1 MKTVLFINH
10 RVEACG
16 VYQYGKRLGDILIKS
31 EDIKFIYLEIS
42 SLEEYNVACQ
52 FYTYDAIIYNFHT
65 LTLPW
70 VHRNTLQKIK
80 PNICINHESYHDCF
94 DFCINIGPIDEN
106 GIPRPLLARP
116 LLPTLSIQNVTVEN
130 PIPIIG
136 SFGFGFNN
144 KGFDRIIK
152 YVNEQYDEA
161 IIRLNITNPF
171 FSDGNNRTVE
181 MCNNVPRK
189 PGIQVIIT
197 HDFMT
202 NDQLL
207 NWLSQHTINLFLYDP
222 MHGRG
227 PASVIDYALAVDVPI
242 GISDSY
248 MFRHLYHDD
257 ICVYKTPI
265 KDIIKNGLSVVNQYK
280 EAWSNDNLRNKMVE
294 YLNKM
299 VYSDIKKCN
308 TIKMN
313 NTVLTDTHR
322 ENLKPSIDELFQLL
336 PEMMSR
342 KIARANVQ
350 QAFAFNYIKE
360 NFDTSVKMLCAGSHE
375 DTCCHGLLKLGYNI
389 VTIDPV
395 HNYDLH
401 TYCRLNNYQ
410 QFDVVFSVSVIEHVP
425 NDDEFIDDICKS
437 LKPGGTCV
445 LTCDFKNSYKPGDY
459 IPHEDH
465 RLYTEH
471 DLLVRFKNI
480 LDNNNCTIL
489 GDCDY
494 SALPDFEYANVYY
507 SFATYVFTKN
517 V

>member
-1 MKTVLFINH
+1 MRTVLFFNH
-10 RVEACG
+10 CVKACG
-16 VYQYGKRLGDILIKS
+16 VYQYGKRLSNILIKS
-31 EDIKFIYLEIS
+31 EDIKFIYVEIES
-42 SLEEYNVACQ
+42 NEEYIVACQ
-52 FYTYDAIIYNFHT
+52 SFRHDAIIYNFHAS
-65 LTLPW
+65 TLPW
-70 VHRNTLQKIK
+70 LNINTIQKIK
-80 PNICINHESYHDCF
+80 PNICINHESHHDCF
-94 DFCINIGPIDEN
+94 DFCINISPLDGN
-106 GIPRPLLARP
+106 GIPRPLLP
-116 LLPTLSIQNVTVEN
+116 KLSIQNVEN
-130 PIPIIG
+130 IIPIIG

-144 KGFDRIIK
+144 KGFDKIIK

-161 IIRLNITNPF
+161 IIRLNITNPHF
-171 FSDGNNRTVE
+171 GDGNNRTIE
-181 MCNNVPRK
+181 MCNNVSRK

-202 NDQLL
+202 DDQLL
-207 NWLSQHTINLFLYDP
+207 NWLSQHTINLFLYDT
-222 MHGRG
+222 MYGRG

-248 MFRHLYHDD
+248 MFRHLYHDE

-265 KDIIKNGLSVVNQYK
+265 KDIIKNGLSIVNQYK
-280 EAWSNDNLRNKMVE
+280 EEWSHDNLRNKMCN
-294 YLNKM
+294 YLNKII
-299 VYSDIKKCN
+299 YSDIKNYN

-313 NTVLTDTHR
+313 NTVLTDTYR
-322 ENLKPSIDELFQLL
+322 ENLKPSIDELFTLL

-360 NFDTSVKMLCAGSHE
+360 HFDTSIKMLCAGSHE
-375 DTCCHGLLKLGYNI
+375 DTCCHGLVKLGYNI

-445 LTCDFKNSYKPGDY
+445 LTCDFKNGYKPGDY
-459 IPHEDH
+459 IPREDC

-480 LDNNNCTIL
+480 LSNNNCTIL

-494 SALPDFEYANVYY
+494 SAPPDFEYAGVYY
-507 SFATYVFTKN
+507 SFATFVFTKN
-517 V
+517 